1 MNVRFSDYTSVWHP
15 FISNQTCWELIHQNL
30 VKGETEDK
38 SLTSQERIGL
48 LVKES
53 AIAFGLTRL

>member
-1 MNVRFSDYTSVWHP
+1 VNVRFSDYTSVWHP

-30 VKGETEDK
+30 VK